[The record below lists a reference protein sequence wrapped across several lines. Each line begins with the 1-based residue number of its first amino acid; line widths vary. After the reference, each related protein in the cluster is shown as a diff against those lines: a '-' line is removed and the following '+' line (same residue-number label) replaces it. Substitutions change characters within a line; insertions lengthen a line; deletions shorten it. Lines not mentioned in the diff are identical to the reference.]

1 MGEKKKI
8 LELDKYSCGVLFHS
22 LNDERNKL
30 LGEEKPTDA
39 VDDLLLEV
47 IGLMEQP
54 EGKKRR
60 RGGRE
65 ER

>member
-1 MGEKKKI
+1 MGEKKKK
-8 LELDKYSCGVLFHS
+8 LELDQYDCGVLFHS